1 MAKNPLTMLIRQ
13 EVLSFLLA
21 IRCIAR
27 IVCDIRTVCHR
38 SWTDKQFKLFVAVPG
53 TMVIAIV
60 ALIEIEPIVPGEGVP
75 TFMIAVLSLTRN
87 FYDFCAGGSKQCFVC
102 LFQIP
107 ITNVFL
113 HSSTFMC

>member
-13 EVLSFLLA
+13 KVLSFLLA

-27 IVCDIRTVCHR
+27 IVCDIRTVRHC

-60 ALIEIEPIVPGEGVP
+60 ALIEIELAHRIRSFISH
-75 TFMIAVLSLTRN
+75 TFTALDCQWHVQWY
-87 FYDFCAGGSKQCFVC
+87 F
-102 LFQIP
+102 
-107 ITNVFL
+107 
-113 HSSTFMC
+113 H